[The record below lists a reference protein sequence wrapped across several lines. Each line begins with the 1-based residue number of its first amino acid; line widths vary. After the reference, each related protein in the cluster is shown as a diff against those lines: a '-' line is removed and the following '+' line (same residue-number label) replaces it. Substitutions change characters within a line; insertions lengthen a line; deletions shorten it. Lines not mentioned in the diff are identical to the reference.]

1 MNIQQKAII
10 QIELNKY
17 VNMKL
22 VLTIYGIT
30 WLVFLLIFAVLRFKN
45 RTFSFDP
52 PSKKEKR
59 LLVYALIAIIAFAPL
74 VVLIIPLGL
83 LIDRLVEYKKIK
95 KINAEKEKEKKKR
108 LLALHNYHSAIGQNK
123 IKYTHDY
130 ANIASTLFT
139 LAEDEKY
146 DKLLSCLK
154 GLTLQP
160 GWVLD
165 VDICKQSGLG
175 DNSSLMVIKDNVKD
189 FEIWKYINVKDDPMA
204 VWQAYLLR
212 TLWHALPYHWH
223 GGYNRR
229 TYIFTSKDIEN
240 IKFERPEES
249 SNLIATISN
258 QLEKITPEIIKYNDI
273 YYITCCYWSDWGG
286 LIRELIEIKVENNKI
301 VNIFNVED
309 ITLLKYNCG
318 IIF

>member
-1 MNIQQKAII
+1 
-10 QIELNKY
+10 
-17 VNMKL
+17 MKL
-22 VLTIYGIT
+22 VLIIYGIT
-30 WLVFLLIFAVLRFKN
+30 WLVFLLTFAVLRFKN
-45 RTFSFDP
+45 RTSSKEKESFP
-52 PSKKEKR
+52 PLKKKER
-59 LLVYALIAIIAFAPL
+59 ILVYALIAIIIAFAPL
-74 VVLIIPLGL
+74 VALITPLGL
-83 LIDRLVEYKKIK
+83 LIARHVEYKKNK
-95 KINAEKEKEKKKR
+95 KINTEKEKEKKKR

-175 DNSSLMVIKDNVKD
+175 DNSRLMVTKDNVKD
-189 FEIWKYINVKDDPMA
+189 FKIWKYINVKDDPMA
-204 VWQAYLLR
+204 VWQVYLLR
-212 TLWHALPYHWH
+212 SLWHVLPHHWH

-240 IKFERPEES
+240 IKFKRPEES

-286 LIRELIEIKVENNKI
+286 LIRELIEIKVGNNKI
-301 VNIFNVED
+301 VNIFKVED